1 MKIDLHT
8 HSTAS
13 DGQYTPTELVQ
24 KAVLCD
30 IKLFAMTDHDTVH
43 GLADAEKYAKA
54 QSLPYIPGIEIS
66 AQDLEEIH
74 ILGYGIDYNNKS
86 LLNACAVWQNARL
99 NRGEVIKNFL
109 HTKGIDIN
117 LDEVK
122 SYAVNRSLGRPHF
135 AQYLQNHGIVQ
146 TRKEAFDLYLDT
158 EEFREATDRKK
169 PAPDEAIKLIHKS
182 GGKAVLAHPGIY
194 RMNEVQLDDLINRLV
209 DIGIDGIECF
219 YSKHTREQT
228 KRFISYITTYEL
240 LISCG
245 SDFHGEKVKP
255 DVQLGMDFD
264 YGQYGDRLIVNHIQK
279 DIWK

>member
-13 DGQYTPTELVQ
+13 DGQYTPIELVQ
-24 KAVLCD
+24 KAVSCNM
-30 IKLFAMTDHDTVH
+30 KLFAVTDHDTVQ
-43 GLADAEKYAKA
+43 GLVDAEKYAKA
-54 QSLPYIPGIEIS
+54 KSLPYVSGVEIS
-66 AQDLEEIH
+66 TQDLEEIH
-74 ILGYGIDYNNKS
+74 ILGYGIDCNNKF
-86 LLNACAVWQNARL
+86 LLDACATWQNARL
-99 NRGEVIKNFL
+99 NRGEVIKAYL

-169 PAPDEAIKLIHKS
+169 PSTEEAIKLIH
-182 GGKAVLAHPGIY
+182 GADGKAVLAHPGIY
-194 RMNEVQLDDLINRLV
+194 KMSEIQLDDLIKRLV

-219 YSKHTREQT
+219 YSKHNIEQT
-228 KRFISYITTYEL
+228 NKYLEYISKYNLKT
-240 LISCG
+240 SCG

-255 DVQLGMDFD
+255 DVLFGMDFD
-264 YGQYGDRLIVNHIQK
+264 YEKYGNRLIVNQK
-279 DIWK
+279 GELQ